1 MKTLQ
6 TMRWTGLAVLILGC
20 SVWLP
25 PVLGQEEE
33 APDLAHYGAWQIN
46 LEKTAKASERPFTR
60 GDTFTWFLQPERNG
74 LRFTVFETYPKPQ
87 PDRSYFATLDGTEWP
102 DPHGPGLNETVALWK
117 TDRFAVY
124 RMVRE
129 NGVPTQRT
137 LYTVSPD
144 GNTFTANTMVFDRVD
159 LPFPDIRLDLFPQGG
174 KVLPSR

>member
-1 MKTLQ
+1 MLGSMQ
-6 TMRWTGLAVLILGC
+6 RTGVAVLFLMVV
-20 SVWLP
+20 VWQP
-25 PVLGQEEE
+25 PVPGQEGQ

-46 LEKTAKASERPFTR
+46 HEKTAEASGGRPFTR

-102 DPHGPGLNETVALWK
+102 DPHGPGMNETVALWK

-124 RMVRE
+124 RLVRE
-129 NGVPTQRT
+129 KGVPTQRT

-144 GNTFTANTMVFDRVD
+144 GKTFSANNMIFDRVD
-159 LPFPDIRLDLFPQGG
+159 LPFPAIRLDLFPQGG
-174 KVLPSR
+174 KVLPSP